1 MSWVMKGLLAK
12 RDVYS
17 WALFQLWKLSSKPRQ
32 ESCNVENV
40 VKLTAMTGAGMRAM
54 ADVDTACSWS
64 LVRLPISAAVRP
76 PVIINLPLLFWG
88 QVSWTWIKHATWN
101 GSTCAAVHK
110 ERSAL
115 QALIM
120 FWRRNAR
127 RQACVSGGHHD
138 QLQCENAPIWWP
150 IASTSTSAQV
160 LTGPSTSSCWMSAM

>member
-54 ADVDTACSWS
+54 ADVDTAWSWS

-110 ERSAL
+110 ERRFDQKGFNGVRITTEASPDGVTGNCHQSMHAL
-115 QALIM
+115 HSRIYKLR
-120 FWRRNAR
+120 FYDDW
-127 RQACVSGGHHD
+127 
-138 QLQCENAPIWWP
+138 
-150 IASTSTSAQV
+150 
-160 LTGPSTSSCWMSAM
+160 AMCFV